1 MSAATEFAPA
11 VFIPAPARRGT
22 ALDAPERLASVSVLH
37 APREVDLAV
46 APLRL
51 TRRGVV
57 VLTVAV
63 AVLAGALLWLAARSA
78 PAEVAGPATPH
89 AVTVQ
94 AGDTLWSISARVA
107 PQRDPR
113 AEVAEL
119 QRVNKLSGPYLTP
132 GQTLRVP

>member
-11 VFIPAPARRGT
+11 VLIPVPV
-22 ALDAPERLASVSVLH
+22 DVPHRLASVTTLH
-37 APREVDLAV
+37 APHQANPVA

-57 VLTVAV
+57 VLAVVV
-63 AVLAGALLWLAARSA
+63 AVLAGALLWLAARAA
-78 PAEVAGPATPH
+78 PAEVAGPPAPR

-94 AGDTLWSISARVA
+94 PGDTLWSIATQVA

-113 AEVAEL
+113 AEVEAL
-119 QRVNKLSGPYLTP
+119 QRVNHLDATDLTP